1 MLRWKDDYLV
11 GVEEI
16 DNQHKKLFEIGERAY
31 DLLKNDMIIDKYD
44 RIIEV
49 LNELKEYAVFH
60 FKSEEAYM
68 LSINY
73 KRFFSHKI
81 EHDKFIKTVNDVDLN
96 KVDEDQN
103 AYLLSILEFVVN
115 WTGEHILQN
124 DKLITGK

>member
-1 MLRWKDDYLV
+1 MLRWKDDYLI

-16 DNQHKKLFEIGERAY
+16 DNQHKKLFEIGEKAY
-31 DLLKNDMIIDKYD
+31 DLLKNDMMIDKYD

-60 FKSEEAYM
+60 FKSEEEYM

-81 EHDKFIKTVNDVDLN
+81 EHDKFIKTVSDVDLN

-124 DKLITGK
+124 DKLIAGK